1 MSVYHTILSY
11 QANSI
16 GKLHAVQQALA
27 TKLHLTDTDVAQF
40 VGDLLDDIEG
50 LKVNNTALTSE
61 QGQAILN
68 DEDVAQA
75 YVENFAMKVFA
86 KADKDIYNKT
96 TTKGTGVTFIAA
108 ATFLDLLRVFQ
119 NPLDKD
125 YADKIRYAKYH
136 ASRIIKAFKTGED
149 PNLYDPPVVENEEE
163 QVNDLMNKA
172 SLEAQDEAPTESTAD
187 PDASQPFDLPSAAS
201 HDPTGA
207 PLDLPSAAAHDPNEE
222 PFRLPSAASHHPDAA
237 PSPFGT
243 GNLPSAPSFTPDITR
258 STSSPSPPP
267 TKFSPPPAAPRA
279 AASRAPPPLQTSA
292 PASHGHH
299 LTKQEVQTIMDE
311 TEVISTAQKHAKFAI
326 SALNYEDM
334 STAIRELTAA
344 LDLLKAH
351 GGKA

>member
-1 MSVYHTILSY
+1 MSVYHYISGQET
-11 QANSI
+11 NPI
-16 GKLHAVQQALA
+16 GKLHAVQQALG

-40 VGDLLDDIEG
+40 VGDLLDEIEG
-50 LKVNNTALTSE
+50 LKATNPALTSE

-68 DEDVAQA
+68 DDDVAQA

-108 ATFLDLLRVFQ
+108 ATFLDLLRIFV

-163 QVNDLMNKA
+163 QVNDLLNKA
-172 SLEAQDEAPTESTAD
+172 SLDAQDEAAAD

-201 HDPTGA
+201 HDPTNA
-207 PLDLPSAAAHDPNEE
+207 PFDLPSAAAHDPDDE
-222 PFRLPSAASHHPDAA
+222 PVRLPSAASHHPDAA

-243 GNLPSAPSFTPDITR
+243 GNLPSAPSFTPDIIR
-258 STSSPSPPP
+258 SSSSPSPPSS
-267 TKFSPPPAAPRA
+267 KFSPPSAAPRA
-279 AASRAPPPLQTSA
+279 AAPGAPPSVQTSA
-292 PASHGHH
+292 PASHGRH
-299 LTKQEVQTIMDE
+299 LTKQEVQVIMDE

-334 STAIRELTAA
+334 GTAIRELTAA

-351 GGKA
+351 AGKV